1 MMKMV
6 RRVVAGFRGLWRRDR
21 LSAELDAELSDYF
34 ESSVEQHLRSGR
46 SREEAIRAARRALGN
61 VAAVKDQVR
70 EVGWE
75 SLAES
80 VWLDARYGARSL
92 VRTPAFS
99 ATVVL
104 TLSLA
109 IGVTTAI
116 FSLLDTILLKRLPVP
131 DPDRLVLVG
140 GPQYPVFQAF
150 RQRTDIFDDLLATS
164 GVTPLDVDTGDGR
177 RERTQVSLVSGSY
190 FSTLGVEAVLGRTF
204 TREEDRI
211 PGAHPIAVASYG
223 YWQRRLAGDT
233 NAPGRVLRVSGT
245 PVTIVGVAPAGFFGE
260 EVGMAPDL
268 WMPLTMWGTVV
279 PGRNLLES
287 AGTGWLRLIGRVPA
301 GTPTSGVHPELTALF
316 RQVLTDIF
324 GPNMSDDARRDIG
337 NATISFRPAARGQS
351 GLREQFARPLVLL
364 MAAGVLVLLIACANI
379 ANLLLARSASRRREI
394 DTRLALGMTRARL
407 LRQLFTESLLLAG
420 AGGVMGLAVA
430 WLGREALLR
439 LITADGSR
447 PPVAVALDGRLLF
460 VVAATSIATAI
471 VFGFAP
477 AWQSM
482 RSSLAPSLGV
492 RRDAG
497 GSQQRLRAALIA
509 AQVAVSL
516 VLMMGAG
523 LFLQTLS
530 HLGAVDLGVAPR
542 KLLVVETAPQRTGTV
557 DERALVTA
565 RELQAR
571 IRAVPG
577 VSAVAVSQHGVLSGT
592 DNGTNLM
599 RPEGFVA
606 GKEGFPRSRWDVVG
620 PGYFGAVGASLRFGR
635 DFEGRDTAGSP
646 PVVIVNQTMS
656 RQFFGTDN
664 AVGRRLTW
672 DGSRFLEVVGVVADV
687 NQRGPKSA
695 PEPRFYLAYQQ
706 LPLVRP
712 SWAVGGTKF
721 IIRTDRD
728 PAALAPELR
737 KTVLSYGTELSVT
750 GVTTGTELVERTL
763 VGERMVTWLLV
774 GFGVLALGL
783 ACLGVYGLIAY
794 LVVQR
799 TAEIGLR
806 IALGAQR
813 TDVLWLLLRGSL
825 CWIGAGIALGAP
837 LALAAARGAAA
848 LVFGVSPM
856 DPATLAGAA
865 LVMVV
870 MGIVAALIPS
880 RRALNVDPL
889 AALRVE

>member
-6 RRVVAGFRGLWRRDR
+6 RRTIAGFAGLWRRDR
-21 LSAELDAELSDYF
+21 LAAELDAELGAYF
-34 ESSVEQHLRSGR
+34 ESSVEQHVRSGL
-46 SREEAIRAARRALGN
+46 SREHAIRAARRELGSA
-61 VAAVKDQVR
+61 AAVKDRVR
-70 EVGWE
+70 DVGWE

-80 VWLDARYGARSL
+80 VWLDARYGSRSL
-92 VRTPAFS
+92 VRTPAFT

-104 TLSLA
+104 TLALA

-116 FSLLDTILLKRLPVP
+116 FSLLDAIMLKPLPVR

-140 GPQYPVFQAF
+140 GPQYPVFLAF
-150 RQRTDIFDDLLATS
+150 RQRTDIFADLLATS
-164 GVTPLDVDTGDGR
+164 GVTPLDVDPGDGR
-177 RERTQVSLVSGSY
+177 RERTLVSLVSGSY
-190 FSTLGVEAVLGRTF
+190 FSTLGVEAALGRTF

-211 PGAHPIAVASYG
+211 PGAHPIAVTSYG
-223 YWQRRLAGDT
+223 YWQRQLAGDT
-233 NAPGRVLRVSGT
+233 NAPGRVVRVNGT

-301 GTPTSGVHPELTALF
+301 GTATSGVHPELTSLF

-324 GPNMSDDARRDIG
+324 GANMSDDVRRDIG

-351 GLREQFARPLVLL
+351 GLREQVARPLVLL
-364 MAAGVLVLLIACANI
+364 MGAGMLVLLIACANI

-394 DTRLALGMTRARL
+394 DTRLTLGMTRARL

-420 AGGVMGLAVA
+420 TGGAIGIAVA

-460 VVAATSIATAI
+460 VVAVTSIATAI
-471 VFGFAP
+471 GFGLAP
-477 AWQSM
+477 AWQSL
-482 RSSLAPSLGV
+482 RSNLSASVGM

-497 GSQQRLRAALIA
+497 GSQQRVRAVLIA

-530 HLGAVDLGVAPR
+530 HLGGVDLGVAPGR
-542 KLLVVETAPQRTGTV
+542 LLVLETAPQRTGTV
-557 DERALVTA
+557 DERALVTTG
-565 RELQAR
+565 ELLER

-577 VSAVAVSQHGVLSGT
+577 VSAAAVSQHGALSGT
-592 DNGTNLM
+592 DNGTNQM

-635 DFEGRDTAGSP
+635 DFEDRDTAGSP
-646 PVVIVNQTMS
+646 AVVIVNHTMS

-672 DGSRFLEVVGVVADV
+672 DGSRFLQIVGVVADV

-712 SWAVGGTKF
+712 TWALGGTKF
-721 IIRTDRD
+721 IIRTARD
-728 PAALAPELR
+728 PASLASELR
-737 KTVLSYGTELSVT
+737 KTVLSYGPQMSVT
-750 GVTTGTELVERTL
+750 GVTTGTELVERTM

-774 GFGVLALGL
+774 GFGLLAMGL

-794 LVVQR
+794 LIVQR

-813 TDVLWLLLRGSL
+813 RDVLWLLLRRSL
-825 CWIGAGIALGAP
+825 FWIGAGIVLGAP
-837 LALAAARGAAA
+837 LALAAARGAAT
-848 LVFGVSPM
+848 LVFGVNPM

-889 AALRVE
+889 AALRAE